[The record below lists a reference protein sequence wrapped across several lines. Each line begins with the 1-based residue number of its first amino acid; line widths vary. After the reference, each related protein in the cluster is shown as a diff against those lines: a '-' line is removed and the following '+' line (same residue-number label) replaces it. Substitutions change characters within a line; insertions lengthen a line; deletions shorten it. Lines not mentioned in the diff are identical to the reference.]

1 MRQTT
6 TKTGMFVDG
15 DWRRSG
21 DGGTDEVLNPSTGE
35 VIAEVQSGTE
45 ADVDRAVSAARRA
58 FENGWSETTP
68 AERSRML
75 LAFAER
81 IESDGE
87 ELARLESLNVGKP
100 RGVAAGDVEFSADNL
115 RFFAGAARLLE
126 GKAAGEYARGYTS
139 MIRREPIGVVASI
152 APWNYPLLMA
162 AWKMGPAL
170 AAGNT
175 VILKPSEITPLSALR
190 VAELAADIFPPGVL
204 NVITGRGVPVGAGL
218 VSHAGVD
225 MVSLTGDVSTGKKV
239 AEAAAGTLKRAHL
252 ELGGKAPAVVFEDAN
267 VEAAAAGLRR
277 SSFYNSGQDCT
288 AAARILVHER
298 VYDEFLSEL
307 LPRVEAIRTGD
318 PLAGE
323 DVDMGPLVS
332 AAQRDKVGGFLD
344 RARDGGATVL
354 VGGVRD
360 DGPGFFYRPT
370 VVADVEQDDD
380 IVQREAFGPLIT
392 VQRFRS
398 DEEALRLANGLPYG
412 LTASVWSENLGRALE
427 ASRRLRVGTVW
438 INEHTNLASEM
449 PHGGFKQSGY
459 GKDMSAYAVEDYTV
473 VKHVMAKLA

>member
-1 MRQTT
+1 
-6 TKTGMFVDG
+6 MFVDG
-15 DWRRSG
+15 NWRPSEE
-21 DGGTDEVLNPSTGE
+21 GGTDAVLNPSTGE

-45 ADVDRAVSAARRA
+45 ADVDRAVASARRA

-75 LAFAER
+75 LALAER

-126 GKAAGEYARGYTS
+126 GKATGEYARGYTS

-175 VILKPSEITPLSALR
+175 VILKPSELTPLSALR
-190 VAELAADIFPPGVL
+190 LAELAADIFPPGVL
-204 NVITGRGVPVGAGL
+204 NVITGRGEPVGAGL
-218 VSHAGVD
+218 VRHAGVD

-239 AEAAAGTLKRAHL
+239 AEAAAGTVKRAHL

-267 VEAAAAGLRR
+267 VEEAAAGLRR

-318 PLAGE
+318 PLAGQ

-332 AAQRDKVGGFLD
+332 AAQREKVAGFLE
-344 RARDGGATVL
+344 RARDKGATVL
-354 VGGVRD
+354 VGGVRN

-370 VVADVEQDDD
+370 IVADVEHDDD
-380 IVQREAFGPLIT
+380 IVQKEAFGPLIT
-392 VQRFRS
+392 IQRFRS

-412 LTASVWSENLGRALE
+412 LTASVWSEGLGRALDV
-427 ASRRLRVGTVW
+427 ARKIRAGTVW
-438 INEHTNLASEM
+438 INEHTNLTSEM